1 MNKAVKLTVGMK
13 VICVYKGISYIE
25 NKTGRIIK
33 AESDG
38 TIGVRFD
45 HTNVNFHDCNG
56 RCEKNRGYWLDRTQ
70 LKPLGA
76 FIDGWEQ
83 TQIKRKKK

>member
-13 VICVYKGISYIE
+13 VICIYRGIPYIE
-25 NKTGRIIK
+25 DKTGRIVK
-33 AESDG
+33 AGSDG
-38 TIGVRFD
+38 IGVRFD
-45 HTNVNFHDCNG
+45 HTSVNFHDCNG
-56 RCEKNRGYWLDRTQ
+56 RCENNRGYWIDGIY

-76 FIDGWEQ
+76 FIDSWEQ

>member
-1 MNKAVKLTVGMK
+1 MADVALLFVR
-13 VICVYKGISYIE
+13 GIPKYCLI
-25 NKTGRIIK
+25 
-33 AESDG
+33 SDG